1 MQKLSRRLL
10 VVAVAA
16 SAALGLSA
24 CAPQEDNLAKQAN
37 GSCTVRYGDT
47 VVIATAC
54 MEHKA
59 GVERDFL
66 PLTVDYREY
75 TSAAGKIPGGF
86 FKREGRPTEKEIITS
101 RQIDR
106 QIATYLASRKGGQHK
121 ENGS

>member
-1 MQKLSRRLL
+1 MRQRKEIQIGEGTLIIEN
-10 VVAVAA
+10 
-16 SAALGLSA
+16 GY
-24 CAPQEDNLAKQAN
+24 LAKQAN

-47 VVIATAC
+47 VVLATAC
-54 MEHKA
+54 MDLKA

-106 QIATYLASRKGGQHK
+106 PLRPLFPEGYIA
-121 ENGS
+121 